1 MSSGDRPS
9 VLARVQALAARI
21 AGPARTPPDAGPDT
35 PLGDG
40 GFWLDSVD
48 LVEVIVACETEFA
61 VSFEGETDL
70 TAESMG
76 TVRTLADLVLSKG
89 PR

>member
-1 MSSGDRPS
+1 MLGGS
-9 VLARVQALAARI
+9 VVERVRMVVVQV
-21 AGPARTPPDAGPDT
+21 AGPTRTPPDAGPDT

-48 LVEVIVACETEFA
+48 LVEVVVACEGEFA

-70 TAESMG
+70 TKEALHS
-76 TVRTLADLVLSKG
+76 VRTLAALIESKR

>member
-1 MSSGDRPS
+1 MTAGDLPE
-9 VLARVQALAARI
+9 RVRQVVARI

-35 PLGDG
+35 PLAAG

-48 LVEVIVACETEFA
+48 LVEVIVACEEEFA
-61 VSFEGETDL
+61 VAFEGESDL
-70 TAESMG
+70 TADALR
-76 TVRTLADLVLSKG
+76 TVRALADLILSKR

>member
-1 MSSGDRPS
+1 MTDGS
-9 VLARVQALAARI
+9 VVERVLRRVMQV

-48 LVEVIVACETEFA
+48 LVELVVACELEF
-61 VSFEGETDL
+61 SLNFQGETDITEDAL
-70 TAESMG
+70 ATA
-76 TVRTLADLVLSKG
+76 RTLAELISSKSA
-89 PR
+89 P